1 MKKETCKDFCISIFC
16 LMAFVL
22 LTVLLRLVDVQPIGP
37 NGSSVGFATVNQIVH
52 NFTGVNWYFYYITDL
67 LSIIPIFIVIGFA
80 VFGLFQWINRKDIR
94 KVDCDILLLGGFYI
108 VVAAVYL
115 LFETIVVNY
124 RPVLVDGLL
133 EPSYPSSTTMLVL
146 CVMSTALI
154 QIDSRFGKSV
164 LKKILLFTIV
174 LFVFIMVTF
183 RLISGVHWFTDI
195 VAGALLSIGLVLIYK
210 AVAFLFINK

>member
-94 KVDCDILLLGGFYI
+94 KVDYDILLLGGFYI

-146 CVMSTALI
+146 CIMSTALI

-195 VAGALLSIGLVLIYK
+195 VAGALLSIGLVLLYK

>member
-164 LKKILLFTIV
+164 LRKILLFTIV

-195 VAGALLSIGLVLIYK
+195 VAGALLSIGLVLLYK

>member
-94 KVDCDILLLGGFYI
+94 KVDCDILLLGGLYI

-174 LFVFIMVTF
+174 LFIFIMVTF

-195 VAGALLSIGLVLIYK
+195 VAGALLSIGLVLLYK
-210 AVAFLFINK
+210 AVAFLSINK

>member
-37 NGSSVGFATVNQIVH
+37 NRSSVGFATVNQIVH

-154 QIDSRFGKSV
+154 QIDFRLGKSV
-164 LKKILLFTIV
+164 LKKILFFTIV
-174 LFVFIMVTF
+174 LFIFIMVTF

-195 VAGALLSIGLVLIYK
+195 VAGALLSIGLVLLYK

>member
-67 LSIIPIFIVIGFA
+67 MSIIPIFIVIGFA

-174 LFVFIMVTF
+174 LFIFIMVTF

-195 VAGALLSIGLVLIYK
+195 VAGALLSIGLVLLYK

>member
-1 MKKETCKDFCISIFC
+1 MRF
-16 LMAFVL
+16 
-22 LTVLLRLVDVQPIGP
+22 
-37 NGSSVGFATVNQIVH
+37 
-52 NFTGVNWYFYYITDL
+52 
-67 LSIIPIFIVIGFA
+67 
-80 VFGLFQWINRKDIR
+80 FGLFQWINRKDIR

-154 QIDSRFGKSV
+154 QIDFRLGKSV
-164 LKKILLFTIV
+164 LKKILLLTIV

-195 VAGALLSIGLVLIYK
+195 VAGALLSIGLVLLYK

>member
-94 KVDCDILLLGGFYI
+94 KVDFDILLLGGFYI

-195 VAGALLSIGLVLIYK
+195 VAGALLSIGLVLLYK

>member
-195 VAGALLSIGLVLIYK
+195 VAGALLSIGLVLLYK

>member
-52 NFTGVNWYFYYITDL
+52 NFTGINWYFYYITDL

-195 VAGALLSIGLVLIYK
+195 VAGALLSIGLVLLYK

>member
-52 NFTGVNWYFYYITDL
+52 NFTGINWYFYYITDL

-164 LKKILLFTIV
+164 LKKTK
-174 LFVFIMVTF
+174 IM
-183 RLISGVHWFTDI
+183 I
-195 VAGALLSIGLVLIYK
+195 K
-210 AVAFLFINK
+210 

>member
-37 NGSSVGFATVNQIVH
+37 NGSSVGFATANQIVH

-94 KVDCDILLLGGFYI
+94 KVDCDILLLGGLYI

-154 QIDSRFGKSV
+154 QIDSRLGKSV

-195 VAGALLSIGLVLIYK
+195 VAGALLSIGLVLLYK

>member
-52 NFTGVNWYFYYITDL
+52 NFTGINWYFYYITDL

-133 EPSYPSSTTMLVL
+133 EPSYPSSTTILVL

-154 QIDSRFGKSV
+154 QIDFRFGKSV

-195 VAGALLSIGLVLIYK
+195 VAGALLSIGLVLLYK

>member
-1 MKKETCKDFCISIFC
+1 MKAFRKKLGASM
-16 LMAFVL
+16 LMLAAFALWTAAVCC
-22 LTVLLRLVDVQPIGP
+22 VDVQSIGP
-37 NGSSVGFATVNQIVH
+37 TGTSVGLAGINRFVH
-52 NFTGVNWYFYYITDL
+52 DLTGVHMQLYVITDW
-67 LSIIPIFIVIGFA
+67 LSLIPAGVCMGFGML
-80 VFGLFQWINRKDIR
+80 GLGQWIRRKHLLR
-94 KVDCDILLLGGFYI
+94 VDRSIFVLGGFYI

-154 QIDSRFGKSV
+154 QIDFRFGKSV

-195 VAGALLSIGLVLIYK
+195 VAGALLSIGLVLLYK

>member
-80 VFGLFQWINRKDIR
+80 VFRSFSMDK
-94 KVDCDILLLGGFYI
+94 
-108 VVAAVYL
+108 
-115 LFETIVVNY
+115 
-124 RPVLVDGLL
+124 
-133 EPSYPSSTTMLVL
+133 
-146 CVMSTALI
+146 
-154 QIDSRFGKSV
+154 
-164 LKKILLFTIV
+164 
-174 LFVFIMVTF
+174 
-183 RLISGVHWFTDI
+183 
-195 VAGALLSIGLVLIYK
+195 
-210 AVAFLFINK
+210 

>member
-52 NFTGVNWYFYYITDL
+52 NFTGINWYFYYITDL

-133 EPSYPSSTTMLVL
+133 EPSYPSSTTILVL

-195 VAGALLSIGLVLIYK
+195 VAGALLSIGLVLLYK

>member
-37 NGSSVGFATVNQIVH
+37 NRSSVGFATVNQIVH

-67 LSIIPIFIVIGFA
+67 LSIIPIFIVIGFP

-154 QIDSRFGKSV
+154 QIDFRLGKSV

-195 VAGALLSIGLVLIYK
+195 VAGALLSIGLVLLYK

>member
-37 NGSSVGFATVNQIVH
+37 NRSSVGFATVNQIVH

-154 QIDSRFGKSV
+154 QIDFRLGKSV

-195 VAGALLSIGLVLIYK
+195 VAGALLSIGLVLLYK